1 MVTSR
6 MLLLLTVLC
15 LVSVS
20 YQQESGISSSISG
33 SGSEEEGSGLLK
45 EINIL
50 LLLSFKVEGPTS
62 RQPWQTDGPVLV
74 PAAELAVEQINQR
87 EDILAGYVVKLTVA
101 NSACN
106 LQEQTVVNFVKSF
119 FDSGV
124 KFAGIVGPACS
135 DAVELVS
142 SITGKNGVSIL
153 NFHTTNSPRFTDR
166 SKYRYS
172 FGTAGSAHALVTLFL
187 YLMKEKEWESV
198 AVLYEEKFVYLTSY
212 NVLIREL
219 PHIYPKGK
227 IVFSAPISHLSLPL
241 SSIINHHIRVVF
253 IMSSSEIAHKI
264 VCLIWWNY
272 HQIKFPAYQFVFAGA
287 YVGYRTSFTLNNHHY
302 KCSNEEMIQI
312 VQGSLIFHLEL
323 HNTMSSRMISGLTYE
338 EYFTLYSERINGK
351 PTEWANPLYDGVW
364 SLALGLNNSIPKLN
378 DIGLDVADY
387 MYGHQEATNIIR
399 DEIVELRFEG
409 ASGHIR
415 YSNTTGYSPVT
426 VNIYQ
431 LQNYTRISLVGIY
444 TEYEHR
450 LLLAEDAQF
459 VESSFKT
466 VYLVANPGLVALF
479 VFIAVVALVLVI
491 SAQILTLTYNKFHTI
506 RASSYRLGQLAYL
519 GCYII
524 TLCFVSIT
532 TGRVAHPTSTEI
544 CTVTAWTLPLGL
556 TLILGTVA
564 LKTWRLYQIFF
575 LLKTPGKFL
584 HDGVLIVVVLI
595 LVAIELIVCT
605 IWTANFNITILRDEV
620 LTDKNTIEVKA
631 MCYSKDYYILHII
644 LGFLIGLIMTFALV
658 LVLLTRKIRHES
670 FKTKSVALLVYSL
683 AITLGLGV
691 PLFIILRRT
700 QRGMNLEYAAI
711 ATTLIVVL
719 FSCFFFLFFPPLLPL
734 LRVKFFH
741 KIPGLRRY
749 SQKVAVKPYKL
760 SSFT

>member
-1 MVTSR
+1 MATT
-6 MLLLLTVLC
+6 LLKVLLTVLW
-15 LVSVS
+15 LVTVS
-20 YQQESGISSSISG
+20 YQQESASSSTSSSG
-33 SGSEEEGSGLLK
+33 SGSGILQ

-50 LLLSFKVEGPTS
+50 LLLSFEVEGPTS
-62 RQPWQTDGPVLV
+62 RQPWHTDGPVLV

-124 KFAGIVGPACS
+124 RFAGIVGPACS

-142 SITGKNGVSIL
+142 SITGKDGISIL
-153 NFHTTNSPRFTDR
+153 NFHTANSPRFTDR

-198 AVLYEEKFVYLTSY
+198 AVLYEEEKFVYLTSY

-241 SSIINHHIRVVF
+241 SSIINHHIRVVL
-253 IMSSSEIAHKI
+253 IMGSSEIAHKI
-264 VCLIWWNY
+264 ICLIWWNY
-272 HQIKFPAYQFVFAGA
+272 RQIKFPAYQFVFAGA
-287 YVGYRTSFTLNNHHY
+287 YVGYPTSFTLNNHHY
-302 KCSNEEMIQI
+302 KCSSEEMIQI
-312 VQGSLIFHLEL
+312 VQGSLIYHLEL
-323 HNTMSSRMISGLTYE
+323 HNTMSSRMISELTYE
-338 EYFTLYSERINGK
+338 EYFKLYSERINGK

-378 DIGLDVADY
+378 DIRLDVADY

-399 DEIVELRFEG
+399 DEVVQLSFEG
-409 ASGHIR
+409 ASGHIH

-431 LQNYTRISLVGIY
+431 VHNNTSIFLVGIY

-532 TGRVAHPTSTEI
+532 TGRVAHPTSAEI
-544 CTVTAWTLPLGL
+544 CTLTAWTLPLGL

-575 LLKTPGKFL
+575 LLKKPGKFL
-584 HDGVLIVVVLI
+584 HDGVLIVVVLL
-595 LVAIELIVCT
+595 LVAIELIVFAT
-605 IWTANFNITILRDEV
+605 WTANFSITILFRGEV
-620 LTDKNTIEVKA
+620 FTDKNTIEVKA
-631 MCYSKDYYILHII
+631 MCYSKDYYILHIT
-644 LGFLIGLIMTFALV
+644 LALHIGLIAAFALV

-749 SQKVAVKPYKL
+749 SQKVAIKPYKL
-760 SSFT
+760 SSYT